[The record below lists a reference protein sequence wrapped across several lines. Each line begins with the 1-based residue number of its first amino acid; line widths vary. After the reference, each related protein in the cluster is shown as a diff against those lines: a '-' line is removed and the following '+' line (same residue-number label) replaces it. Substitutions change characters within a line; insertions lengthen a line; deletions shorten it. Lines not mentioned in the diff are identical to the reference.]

1 MRVAYD
7 VSAAMRL
14 KSGVGYYVLSLL
26 SALADRD
33 DLSLSTY
40 ALTVGGH
47 RLLDHAHRLRR
58 WAIPGRAGPNLWTR
72 IGYPSGE
79 LLTGPADVVHGTNFW
94 IPPLRHRNGV
104 VTIHDLAFAQH
115 PEFVSPTVS
124 RYRQILPKVL
134 DRCAGVIAPSRTVAD
149 GITSELGVPPE
160 QITVTYEG
168 AREVF
173 ARATF
178 NPESA
183 SRLGVHGDFVMYAGQ
198 FEPRKNMLRLLR
210 AFASLEQPGLKL
222 ILAGPKGA
230 ESRAV
235 EAQIRKSKLDSKAVI
250 TGYLSESELASLMAG
265 ARAFAFPSI
274 YEGFG
279 LPPIE
284 AMSAG
289 VPVVAARSGSL
300 PEILDGA
307 PFWCDPLDESSI
319 AKALLIA
326 VSDEAARTKAIALGR
341 TRAAFFTWDRVAGLT
356 VEAYRR
362 ANGGSTLS

>member
-14 KSGVGYYVLSLL
+14 KSGIGYYVLSLL
-26 SALADRD
+26 KALLDRG

-40 ALTVGGH
+40 ALTIGGQ
-47 RLLDHAHRLRR
+47 RLMDEAPPLRR

-72 IGYPSGE
+72 TGYPSGE
-79 LLTGPADVVHGTNFW
+79 LLTGHADVVHGTNFW

-104 VTIHDLAFAQH
+104 VTIYDVAFVQH

-124 RYRQILPKVL
+124 RYSRILPKVL
-134 DRCAGVIAPSRTVAD
+134 DRCAGVIAPSQTVAD
-149 GITSELGVPPE
+149 GISSELGVPHE
-160 QITVTYEG
+160 QITVTYGG
-168 AREVF
+168 AREGF

-178 NPESA
+178 DPESA
-183 SRLGVHGDFVMYAGQ
+183 GRHRVHGDFVLFAGH
-198 FEPRKNMLRLLR
+198 FEPRKNLLRLLR
-210 AFASLEQPGLKL
+210 AFASLEQPGLTL
-222 ILAGPKGA
+222 VLAGPEGP
-230 ESRAV
+230 ESRSV
-235 EAQIRKSKLDSKAVI
+235 ETEIRERKLESKVVI
-250 TGYLSESELASLMAG
+250 TGYLSDSELASLMAG
-265 ARAFAFPSI
+265 ARAFAYPSI

-300 PEILDGA
+300 PEILETA
-307 PFWCDPLDESSI
+307 PFWCDPMDESSI
-319 AKALLIA
+319 AKALLSA
-326 VSDEAARTKAIALGR
+326 VSDEAARATAIERGR

-356 VEAYRR
+356 VKAYRR
-362 ANGGSTLS
+362 AMRTAR